1 MSLASPAPISI
12 SPLAR
17 SPASSRSPSLAGR
30 PRKPSPLRR
39 SSTPDDPAH
48 MRMSAAEKAE
58 ETAERTDDECSGAE
72 DGAALKSQLGNEAV
86 EVRRASEPSPAF
98 ASTVEFSKT
107 SLSQSA
113 SNLPELAKKATGS
126 TSGSSPLKET
136 FTISSDRQSSYQPVV
151 TKTISNSKYSLPPIR
166 PTPKFPHSAPIRP
179 LRPLSTVS
187 GGGFGSLNSV
197 PHAGAAQAPQ
207 RQKIIVPT
215 KSWKACFDLNLT
227 QKELAR
233 FD

>member
-1 MSLASPAPISI
+1 MSVATPIPLSI

-39 SSTPDDPAH
+39 SSTPDESEQL
-48 MRMSAAEKAE
+48 RMSAAGNSEQPVGRPNDE
-58 ETAERTDDECSGAE
+58 ERQTE
-72 DGAALKSQLGNEAV
+72 DGVTSQTQLSSGDDQA
-86 EVRRASEPSPAF
+86 RRASEPSA
-98 ASTVEFSKT
+98 ASTSTAEFNKT
-107 SLSQSA
+107 SLSESA
-113 SNLPELAKKATGS
+113 SNLTELSSKTVGSS
-126 TSGSSPLKET
+126 TSSLKENT
-136 FTISSDRQSSYQPVV
+136 AVALDREPSHPLPASKP
-151 TKTISNSKYSLPPIR
+151 ISNNKYSLPPIR

-187 GGGFGSLNSV
+187 GGGFGSLSSV

-207 RQKIIVPT
+207 RQKIIVPS

>member
-1 MSLASPAPISI
+1 MSVATPIPLSI

-39 SSTPDDPAH
+39 SSTPDESEQL
-48 MRMSAAEKAE
+48 RMSAAGNSEQPVGRPNDE
-58 ETAERTDDECSGAE
+58 ERQTE
-72 DGAALKSQLGNEAV
+72 DGVTSQTQLSSGDDQA
-86 EVRRASEPSPAF
+86 RRASEPSA
-98 ASTVEFSKT
+98 ASTSTAEFNKT
-107 SLSQSA
+107 SLSESA
-113 SNLPELAKKATGS
+113 SNLTELSSKTVGSS
-126 TSGSSPLKET
+126 TSSLKENT
-136 FTISSDRQSSYQPVV
+136 AVALDREPSHPLPASKP
-151 TKTISNSKYSLPPIR
+151 ISN
-166 PTPKFPHSAPIRP
+166 TPIRP

-187 GGGFGSLNSV
+187 GDGFGSPNSV

-207 RQKIIVPT
+207 RQKIIVPS

>member
-1 MSLASPAPISI
+1 MSVETLLPLSI

-17 SPASSRSPSLAGR
+17 SPASSRSSSLAGR

-39 SSTPDDPAH
+39 SSTHDDSEPL
-48 MRMSAAEKAE
+48 RMSEAEISE
-58 ETAERTDDECSGAE
+58 ETAGRSHDEEHEADIDVHSH
-72 DGAALKSQLGNEAV
+72 SQLDSGDDQA
-86 EVRRASEPSPAF
+86 RRASEPRA
-98 ASTVEFSKT
+98 ASTSTAEFNKT
-107 SLSQSA
+107 SLSPSA
-113 SNLPELAKKATGS
+113 SNLPEVSAKTFNS
-126 TSGSSPLKET
+126 TTSSLKENT
-136 FTISSDRQSSYQPVV
+136 AVASDREPSHPLPA
-151 TKTISNSKYSLPPIR
+151 TKPISNSKYSLPPIR
-166 PTPKFPHSAPIRP
+166 PTPKFPHSVPIRP

-197 PHAGAAQAPQ
+197 PHAGTGQAPQ
-207 RQKIIVPT
+207 RQKIIVPS

>member
-1 MSLASPAPISI
+1 LATK
-12 SPLAR
+12 LV
-17 SPASSRSPSLAGR
+17 
-30 PRKPSPLRR
+30 
-39 SSTPDDPAH
+39 SST
-48 MRMSAAEKAE
+48 
-58 ETAERTDDECSGAE
+58 
-72 DGAALKSQLGNEAV
+72 
-86 EVRRASEPSPAF
+86 
-98 ASTVEFSKT
+98 ST
-107 SLSQSA
+107 
-113 SNLPELAKKATGS
+113 
-126 TSGSSPLKET
+126 SSPLKEN
-136 FTISSDRQSSYQPVV
+136 FTNASSRESTHQHAAA
-151 TKTISNSKYSLPPIR
+151 KTISNSKYSLPPIR

-207 RQKIIVPT
+207 RQKIIVPS